1 MRYAVTN
8 EIIAMR
14 LSEGE
19 ELNRSISQICEE
31 NAIDSA
37 VVLAAAGF
45 VRNVTFGWFTGKEY
59 LMETHN
65 EIFELLFLNG
75 DVSSKEGVPRP
86 VSPGKVL
93 PPPSPLFLCPL
104 VPRRSSR
111 GVRRELRG
119 KRRGR
124 FRQRPKR
131 FPGKKGPRPGM
142 F

>member
-1 MRYAVTN
+1 MLYAVTN

-65 EIFELLFLNG
+65 EIFELLSLNG
-75 DVSSKEGVPRP
+75 DVSYKEGKLYPHIHSVMGRKDHSTVGGHILSAIVDHNLEVFIKPLQSVRLNRAFDGWFEAIVPE
-86 VSPGKVL
+86 
-93 PPPSPLFLCPL
+93 
-104 VPRRSSR
+104 RRS
-111 GVRRELRG
+111 
-119 KRRGR
+119 
-124 FRQRPKR
+124 
-131 FPGKKGPRPGM
+131 
-142 F
+142 